1 MAPHPVRL
9 ALGVLLGLLVLA
21 PAARAQGA
29 RYRIEGTGPEGA
41 CEGSAFVAPE
51 PGGPLTVT
59 LKTRDAE
66 GEERRARAELV
77 RTGGLIAFDTRASR
91 GVIVE
96 PALSARAR
104 RLASG
109 ALEVV
114 YRDSRGEVVR
124 RETWRREEEV
134 TIPLQVVALSGEGRF
149 PGVSAEQAA
158 AAQAAILEQ
167 LTTVFAPC
175 RVRFEAVSAAPVIVA
190 GTDFDQDGDG
200 RLVREE
206 AASVRAALEQREV
219 KRPGRVVVVV
229 TAASFV
235 GRGCRGWTLGDAPA
249 TPHSLGDVN
258 DNFSLVGSRFLDGHH
273 TAAHEVGHQLGLDDL
288 TPQNRDLLENRERGD
303 QLMESGGH
311 GVFVDPA
318 FVRLVRS
325 NVRWPDHGLDGR
337 RQGLTGLFVD

>member
-1 MAPHPVRL
+1 MCV
-9 ALGVLLGLLVLA
+9 ALGVLAGLLLLA

-29 RYRIEGTGPEGA
+29 RYRIEGAGPEGA
-41 CEGSAFVAPE
+41 CEGTAFVAPE

-59 LKTRDAE
+59 LKTRDAA
-66 GEERRARAELV
+66 GEERRARAIIV
-77 RTGGLIAFDTRASR
+77 RTGGLIAFDARASR

-109 ALEVV
+109 ALDVV
-114 YRDSRGEVVR
+114 YRDARGEVVR
-124 RETWRREEEV
+124 RETWRRDEDV
-134 TIPLQVVALSGEGRF
+134 TIPLQMVALAGDGRF
-149 PGVSAEQAA
+149 PGVSADEAA

-167 LTTVFAPC
+167 LTAVFAPC
-175 RVRFEAVSAAPVIVA
+175 RVRFEAVATPVIVP
-190 GTDFDQDGDG
+190 GGDFDADQDG
-200 RLVREE
+200 RLARDEV
-206 AASVRAALEQREV
+206 AAVRAALEAREV
-219 KRPGRVVVVV
+219 KRPGRVVLVV
-229 TAASFV
+229 TAAAFV

-258 DNFSLVGSRFLDGHH
+258 DNFSLVGARFLDGHH

-288 TPQNRDLLENRERGD
+288 TPLNRGLLEERQRDD
-303 QLMESGGH
+303 QLMVSGGQ

-318 FVRLVRS
+318 LVRVLRA

-337 RQGLTGLFVD
+337 RQGMAGMFAAD

>member
-1 MAPHPVRL
+1 VAPHPVRL

-21 PAARAQGA
+21 PAASAQGA
-29 RYRIEGTGPEGA
+29 RYRIEGAGPEGR
-41 CEGSAFVAPE
+41 CEGSAFIAPE

-59 LKTRDAE
+59 LKTRDAA
-66 GEERRARAELV
+66 GEERRARAEVV
-77 RTGGLIAFDTRASR
+77 RAGVFLAFDVRASR

-104 RLASG
+104 RLGSG
-109 ALEVV
+109 ALEVA
-114 YRDSRGEVVR
+114 YRDARGEVVR
-124 RETWRREEEV
+124 RETWRRDEDV
-134 TIPLQVVALSGEGRF
+134 TIPLQVVALTGEPGRF

-158 AAQAAILEQ
+158 AAQDAILAQ
-167 LTTVFAPC
+167 LDLVFGPC
-175 RVRFEAVSAAPVIVA
+175 RVRFEAVSAPALLPGA
-190 GTDFDQDGDG
+190 GFDADQDG

-206 AASVRAALEQREV
+206 AATVRGALEEREL
-219 KRPGRVVVVV
+219 KRPGRVVLVV
-229 TAASFV
+229 TAAAFV
-235 GRGCRGWTLGDAPA
+235 GRGCRGWTLGDAPP

-258 DNFSLVGSRFLDGHH
+258 DNFSLVGARFLDGHH

-288 TPQNRDLLENRERGD
+288 TPQNRGLLERRDRDD

-318 FVRLVRS
+318 FMRVLRG

-337 RQGLTGLFVD
+337 RQGLTGIFAD